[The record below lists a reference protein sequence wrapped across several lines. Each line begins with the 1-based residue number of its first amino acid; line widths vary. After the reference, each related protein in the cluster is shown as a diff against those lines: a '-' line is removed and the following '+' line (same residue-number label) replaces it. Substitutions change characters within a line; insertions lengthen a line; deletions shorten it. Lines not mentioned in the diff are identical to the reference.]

1 MKRNIGKFN
10 KIAYQDGGEVAAFD
24 EPRLDE
30 DSEDIGPP
38 ILGAPMPTP
47 NARTGVLGQISEP
60 KEDISPQR
68 YAGEM
73 ASRKRMKKMP
83 QQSPLGPI
91 TGGLKSVQ
99 EANIPSSPDQQASLG
114 DRWMGEVWQGLTS
127 EENPVSNSLGLSG
140 IGYAHGGSVESAM
153 DLYNQTISELESGGI
168 GYAGGGLVDKSE
180 EIASMGRNGDTMLMH
195 INPSELQGL
204 QSLLGPVSINPDT
217 GNPEAFAWLVPLIG
231 AAMGTIAAGG
241 MSDWELGPTLAGA
254 GIGATMG
261 LGLGGLAGAG
271 AGAGAAKAG
280 AIANIAPSLSKA
292 VSASTPSMIGG
303 KMAIPTVTQSVLGT
317 QANALLANP
326 LISGASFG
334 VPQASAGGLGSV
346 ASAGAGPFGQAAF
359 NAIAPSAMKAGEIAP
374 KAPGILGTLK
384 KAISGSG
391 SDMALKGLG
400 ALGSGGGNRPAP
412 PPASPPIQR
421 RKSQSVDPRQ
431 FMRKPTMGQGLPG
444 SRRIGG

>member
-30 DSEDIGPP
+30 GSEDIGPP

-99 EANIPSSPDQQASLG
+99 ESNIPSSPDQQASLG
-114 DRWMGEVWQGLTS
+114 DRWMGEIWQGLTS

-231 AAMGTIAAGG
+231 AAMGTIASGA

-254 GIGATMG
+254 GMGAMMG

-271 AGAGAAKAG
+271 AGTAGSTGMAASSLPGVIPGVTTPSTLASGAGVMALPSTAAKAG
-280 AIANIAPSLSKA
+280 SIASVAPSLAPGAGVLAPSFGGG
-292 VSASTPSMIGG
+292 VTASQAAGAG
-303 KMAIPTVTQSVLGT
+303 FLPTVKGT
-317 QANALLANP
+317 MAAGQA
-326 LISGASFG
+326 
-334 VPQASAGGLGSV
+334 GLGSQ
-346 ASAGAGPFGQAAF
+346 S
-359 NAIAPSAMKAGEIAP
+359 APSLMSSIKGGLSSLGE
-374 KAPGILGTLK
+374 K
-384 KAISGSG
+384 ISNFK
-391 SDMALKGLG
+391 MPEGLG